1 MAIIGLV
8 LSIFGLGAICWL
20 LFSVAVYALPFFV
33 GLTIAFAAFH
43 GGSGVVIAFAVGALA
58 AGFTLAFG
66 RIAFA
71 AARPPFIRA
80 IIGLLYAV
88 PAALAGYHLSL
99 GLAGISMTDE
109 GWRAAFALVGAGLI
123 GVTAF
128 SRMALVAQPGGPAGL
143 RGRRATRL
151 CGRGSANSRG
161 CSPRYPDHRTG
172 WRRRAR

>member
-1 MAIIGLV
+1 MAIISLV

-20 LFSVAVYALPFFV
+20 LFSLAVYALPFFV
-33 GLTIAFAAFH
+33 GTTIAFAALQ
-43 GGSGVVIAFAVGALA
+43 GGSGIVVAFAVGVFA
-58 AGFTLAFG
+58 AGITLAFG

-71 AARPPFIRA
+71 AVRPPFIRA
-80 IIGLLYAV
+80 VIGLLYAV

-128 SRMALVAQPGGPAGL
+128 SRMALVAPAAAWRGL
-143 RGRRATRL
+143 GASAYSPLWSRQREQTRV
-151 CGRGSANSRG
+151 
-161 CSPRYPDHRTG
+161 
-172 WRRRAR
+172 